1 MATIQTLDPGLNRHQ
16 EFRFRVWCTLI
27 SHEYSHVEEFY
38 QNHSWVKIKE
48 DFSFSCGGQKIPFS
62 LTVFWWRNLETDA
75 SDGEA
80 KGKPSLGY
88 HSFLWCDSTRR
99 LRKTYSPDL
108 VGGGQSLQLHNLIDH
123 LRFYVCSSAR
133 RFVHSLLN
141 LSSNRMGLRCEV
153 QCTPLPLELW
163 ECVEPLICRECG
175 DTLVPSYKF
184 REGRDTL

>member
-1 MATIQTLDPGLNRHQ
+1 MEVRRFHSHSQCFDGGIWRQTPLMARPKGSHPWVTTHFCG
-16 EFRFRVWCTLI
+16 VI
-27 SHEYSHVEEFY
+27 S
-38 QNHSWVKIKE
+38 
-48 DFSFSCGGQKIPFS
+48 
-62 LTVFWWRNLETDA
+62 TVT
-75 SDGEA
+75 
-80 KGKPSLGY
+80 
-88 HSFLWCDSTRR
+88 TRR